1 MQNEDISKQIY
12 MFACNNIKQGLQ
24 TLTTYYINKKAF
36 GKGKKLQ
43 NQKPELT
50 HGEQS
55 LQSLYQHNQ
64 PLLSIVVKGDEKLH
78 EFRKTASKYNLD
90 FAIQH
95 DSETKKHTVYFKS
108 RDNSVV
114 DKILTKYGEQSLEDL
129 QFQKQPLSSVD
140 ISGDSSLRNFRDIA
154 ARYNVDFAVKQ
165 NPETKQYVIFFKAR
179 DSEVMERVFKEYTKH
194 DLKAK
199 DSVLDK
205 LANNQEKVKEMAKEA
220 EKNMENGVKKGLE
233 KVNENIERT
242 L

>member
-12 MFACNNIKQGLQ
+12 MFACNNVKQGLQ
-24 TLTTYYINKKAF
+24 MLTTYYINKKAF
-36 GKGKKLQ
+36 GKKSLPQ
-43 NQKPELT
+43 NQKPELP

-55 LQSLYQHNQ
+55 LQSLYQHGQ
-64 PLLSIVVKGDEKLH
+64 PMLSIIVKGDEKLH
-78 EFRKTASKYNLD
+78 EFRKTAAKYNLD

-95 DSETKKHTVYFKS
+95 DPETKKHTVYFKS
-108 RDNSVV
+108 RDNSVI

-165 NPETKQYVIFFKAR
+165 NPKSKQYVIFFKAR
-179 DSEVMERVFKEYTKH
+179 DSEVMERVSKEFRER

-199 DSVLDK
+199 DSVLEK
-205 LANNQEKVKEMAKEA
+205 LAGNQEKVKEMAKEA
-220 EKNMENGVKKGLE
+220 EKTMENGVKKGME

>member
-1 MQNEDISKQIY
+1 MQNEEVSRQIY
-12 MFACNNIKQGLQ
+12 SVVCNTAKQGLQ
-24 TLTTYYINKKAF
+24 MALNYFMNKSIY
-36 GKGKKLQ
+36 GKITQ
-43 NQKPELT
+43 NGQKPELP

-55 LQSLYQHNQ
+55 LQSLYQHGQ
-64 PLLSIVVKGDEKLH
+64 PMLSIVVKGDEKLH

-95 DSETKKHTVYFKS
+95 DPETKKHTVYFKS
-108 RDNSVV
+108 RDNSVI

-165 NPETKQYVIFFKAR
+165 NPKSKQYVIFFKAR
-179 DSEVMERVFKEYTKH
+179 DSEIMERVSKEFRKQ

-205 LANNQEKVKEMAKEA
+205 LANHQEKVKEMAKEA
-220 EKNMENGVKKGLE
+220 EKTMENGVKKGME

>member
-12 MFACNNIKQGLQ
+12 MFACNNVKQGLQ
-24 TLTTYYINKKAF
+24 MLTTYYINKKAF
-36 GKGKKLQ
+36 GKKEFPQ
-43 NQKPELT
+43 
-50 HGEQS
+50 GEQS
-55 LQSLYQHNQ
+55 LQSLYQHGQ
-64 PLLSIVVKGDEKLH
+64 PMLSIVVKGDEKLH

-95 DSETKKHTVYFKS
+95 DPETKKHTVYFKS
-108 RDNSVV
+108 RDNNVI

-165 NPETKQYVIFFKAR
+165 NPKSKQYVIFFKAR
-179 DSEVMERVFKEYTKH
+179 DSEIMERVSKEFRKQ
-194 DLKAK
+194 DLKTK
-199 DSVLDK
+199 DSVLEK
-205 LANNQEKVKEMAKEA
+205 LAGNQEKVKEMAKEA
-220 EKNMENGVKKGLE
+220 EKTMENGVKKGME

>member
-1 MQNEDISKQIY
+1 MQNEEVSRQIY
-12 MFACNNIKQGLQ
+12 SVVCNTAKQGLQ
-24 TLTTYYINKKAF
+24 MALNYFMNKSIY
-36 GKGKKLQ
+36 GKITQ
-43 NQKPELT
+43 NGQKPELP

-55 LQSLYQHNQ
+55 LQSLYQHGQ
-64 PLLSIVVKGDEKLH
+64 PMLSIVVKGDEKLH

-95 DSETKKHTVYFKS
+95 DPETKKHTVYFKY
-108 RDNSVV
+108 RDNSVI

-165 NPETKQYVIFFKAR
+165 NPKSKQYVIFFKAR
-179 DSEVMERVFKEYTKH
+179 DSEVMERVFREYKEH

-199 DSVLDK
+199 DSVLEK
-205 LANNQEKVKEMAKEA
+205 LAGNQEKVKEMAK
-220 EKNMENGVKKGLE
+220 
-233 KVNENIERT
+233 
-242 L
+242 